1 MTLRTIPIAV
11 ADAPE
16 VEIDAALVA
25 RGLGLAPEAF
35 RRLMDTHRIAVLCE
49 RGTGVDAGLYRASFY
64 HGQRRVRLVVDR
76 DGALQ
81 PHSCEVTD
89 LPGTMRRRGPHDLG
103 DGRDPA

>member
-89 LPGTMRRRGPHDLG
+89 LPRPMQRRGRHSHG